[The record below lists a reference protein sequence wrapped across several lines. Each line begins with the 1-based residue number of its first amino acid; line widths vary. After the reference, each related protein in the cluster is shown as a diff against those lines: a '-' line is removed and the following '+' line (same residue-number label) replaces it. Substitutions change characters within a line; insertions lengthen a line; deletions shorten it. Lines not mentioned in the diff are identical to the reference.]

1 MKQPVFSEKE
11 IELIDFINIIWKRK
25 WLIIIPSLFL
35 VILIGALSFLLPKK
49 WEVDAIIQP
58 SKFII
63 RTEQGQFEEI
73 IPVMP
78 KQIANQINQKAYNNI
93 IADELKIDII
103 NFPNLKAVNIQ
114 DTNLV
119 QVSIREQ
126 DTEKAKRILQA
137 LFEHLKTQLDDKVD
151 VETKSIDSSI
161 KSLETEKLR
170 IEEEIKL
177 TNNKLNIVKQRKEE
191 IEKEMSDTRKRVKE
205 LEEEQRLYLKK
216 QTRSES
222 ESLAMLLYS
231 NEIQQSLMNYNTLNE
246 LLTNKRLEEEDINL
260 EIEKKEEKIK
270 QLGIQITDLNDRKRR
285 IDNARLI
292 KKPTASLSPVT
303 PNKKLIVAVTGI
315 IGLLIFTMLAFFL
328 EYIEKK
334 KA

>member
-119 QVSIREQ
+119 QVSIREK

-170 IEEEIKL
+170 IGEEIKL
-177 TNNKLNIVKQRKEE
+177 TKNKLNIVKQGKEG
-191 IEKEMSDTRKRVKE
+191 IEKEMNDTRKRVKE

-260 EIEKKEEKIK
+260 EIENKEEKIK

-315 IGLLIFTMLAFFL
+315 IGPLIFTMLAFFL

-334 KA
+334 KG

>member
-119 QVSIREQ
+119 QVSIREK

-170 IEEEIKL
+170 IGEEIKL
-177 TNNKLNIVKQRKEE
+177 TKNKLNIVKQGKEG
-191 IEKEMSDTRKRVKE
+191 IEKEMNDTRKRVKE